1 MARPPR
7 RAAYAEKKTLT
18 WSPRGMHWDPPAAA
32 PKSTEAAPPGAPA
45 LWLAG
50 GGRRGRG
57 WRRGR
62 PVGGCRRLQ
71 PAAPRARAAR
81 GPRRPGWSRSGTTK
95 NWTDAEWDEEL
106 KHGWGGYAPGATVV
120 IEGIKAMP
128 QLNGRKRGKLLRFDG
143 ASLRWQV
150 EIEDGQGT
158 KALKPDNLVV
168 QFEDEEDEWA
178 EGEEEE
184 WAEGDEEEEDG
195 ANGDTAAREPV
206 AKKAKTE

>member
-1 MARPPR
+1 MGRGVSAGRGAARAGLAPRTPR
-7 RAAYAEKKTLT
+7 RGLQE
-18 WSPRGMHWDPPAAA
+18 
-32 PKSTEAAPPGAPA
+32 APA
-45 LWLAG
+45 L
-50 GGRRGRG
+50 RS
-57 WRRGR
+57 
-62 PVGGCRRLQ
+62 RL
-71 PAAPRARAAR
+71 AAPRARRGPGSGRSGFPESSGAAR